1 MNWDAIGAIAESL
14 GAVGVIASLVY
25 LGTQIRHSRE
35 QMRHNARVTQASSY
49 QQFEH
54 SLSERAMSQVTVP
67 GLARIVLLGMSDS
80 EELNEE
86 EMRQFAAWE
95 YANMRGFD
103 NAYYQYQLGMF
114 DESRWQMSLGELR
127 WNLEQPGVVTI
138 WEAMRKTLSSEFVT
152 LVDEI
157 LGEEPNRDD

>member
-1 MNWDAIGAIAESL
+1 MNWDAIGAVAELL
-14 GAVGVIASLVY
+14 GALGVIASLVY
-25 LGTQIRHSRE
+25 LAT
-35 QMRHNARVTQASSY
+35 QMRQNARATQASSY

-67 GLARIVLLGMSDS
+67 GLARIVLLGMSDP
-80 EELNEE
+80 EQLNEE
-86 EMRQFAAWE
+86 EMRKFIAWE

-127 WNLEQPGVVTI
+127 WNLQQPGVVSLWGEI
-138 WEAMRKTLSSEFVT
+138 RKTLSSEFVA

-157 LGEEPNRDD
+157 FAGDPDRAD